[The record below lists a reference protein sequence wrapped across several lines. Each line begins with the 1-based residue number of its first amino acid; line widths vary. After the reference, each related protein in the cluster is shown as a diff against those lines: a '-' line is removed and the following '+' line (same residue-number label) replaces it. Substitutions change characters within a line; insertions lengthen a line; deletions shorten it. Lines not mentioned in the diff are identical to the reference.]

1 MKNHAPEVWLCLSG
15 GNALGAYHAG
25 VYQALEEA
33 GRPPARIAGA
43 SIGAV
48 VGALIAGNPPDARMR
63 ALHAFWKTA
72 QSKSLLPPS
81 LSPLPDTFSRWS
93 SLLQT
98 LTQGRPGLFRPT
110 LQGAWS
116 LMPFAWT
123 GRPSMFDTA
132 PMRRTLLELID
143 FDLLKN
149 GPVRLQVTAVDVETG
164 EDVVFDSHAGG
175 VEVEHLMASTAFPVA
190 FPPVSIE
197 GRVYVDPGVSA
208 NLPIAPLLP
217 TSEADEVLCL
227 AVDLVDARGRC
238 PRSLD
243 NAIQRTQEL
252 VFSSQSRHALR
263 AALTRSPDAFPNQIA
278 IIHLSYKGHQDETA
292 LKFFEFSEES
302 INRRW
307 NAGKADGEAIFA
319 ALSHSKTSP
328 ISGLYRLADG
338 GIVPLSF

>member
-1 MKNHAPEVWLCLSG
+1 MEKRASDVWLCLSG
-15 GNALGAYHAG
+15 GNALGAYHVG

-33 GRPPARIAGA
+33 GRLPARIAGA

-48 VGALIAGNPPDARMR
+48 VGALIAGNHPEARMR
-63 ALHAFWKTA
+63 ALHAFWDTA

-81 LSPLPDTFSRWS
+81 LSPFPDTFSRWS

-98 LTQGRPGLFRPT
+98 LVQGRPGLFHPT
-110 LQGAWS
+110 PQGIWS
-116 LMPFAWT
+116 LMPFVET
-123 GRPSMFDTA
+123 SRPSMFDTD

-175 VEVEHLMASTAFPVA
+175 IGVEHLMASTAFPIA

-197 GRVYVDPGVSA
+197 GRVYVDPGVSS

-217 TSEADEVLCL
+217 AGEPGEVLCL

-243 NAIQRTQEL
+243 NAIQRAQEL

-263 AALTRSPDAFPNQIA
+263 AALMRSPDASRNQIA
-278 IIHLSYKGHQDETA
+278 VIPSLLQRS
-292 LKFFEFSEES
+292 
-302 INRRW
+302 
-307 NAGKADGEAIFA
+307 
-319 ALSHSKTSP
+319 
-328 ISGLYRLADG
+328 
-338 GIVPLSF
+338 